1 VIGAIDTEDKEKLE
15 NGVEKAADAVCAI
28 LEHGIDFAMNKFRE
42 YYAICAI
49 TYLSTSVIG
58 CILGFFIE
66 FTKLMLIVLIIE
78 LKDGILTEK
87 YIDSKYKKRLEGN
100 IYIGKVQNIIPGL
113 QAAFVNVGE
122 NRNAF
127 IHLKDVLIKRDVVK
141 ENSYD
146 FSECDI
152 RDVLKVGDPIIVEIK
167 RDSYNKKGARAS
179 THINLPGRY
188 LVLLPNATFVTVS
201 QKIEDSAERERLVDI
216 VKSIIPENMGAI
228 IRTSA
233 VGKEKEELEQDLKGL
248 LAKWEEI
255 ISVEFNASD
264 FPKLIY
270 KANEI
275 LDKLLVDVMDKG
287 LQKIV
292 VNSKEAQKKILDKL
306 NMWNKSDIEVILDN
320 RKLSEYYDLSKQIEV
335 SENRKIWLKSG
346 GFITIDKTEALTAI
360 DVNSAKFIG
369 NDSLED
375 TALAINKESAIEIA
389 KQIRLRDIGG
399 IIVIDFID
407 LKNDENKRE
416 LMNIFKQELK
426 KERTKIQI
434 EGFTKLNLLELT
446 RKHICSE

>member
-1 VIGAIDTEDKEKLE
+1 MKE
-15 NGVEKAADAVCAI
+15 
-28 LEHGIDFAMNKFRE
+28 
-42 YYAICAI
+42 
-49 TYLSTSVIG
+49 
-58 CILGFFIE
+58 
-66 FTKLMLIVLIIE
+66 LIVNVEDETQRIFLLE
-78 LKDGILTEK
+78 DGVLTEK

-113 QAAFVNVGE
+113 QAAFINVGE

-127 IHLKDVLIKRDVVK
+127 IHLKDVLPKRDIVK
-141 ENSYD
+141 ENCYD
-146 FSECDI
+146 YSMCDI
-152 RDVLKVGDPIIVEIK
+152 RDIIKVGEPIIVEIK

-188 LVLLPNATFVTVS
+188 LVLLPNASFVTVS
-201 QKIEDSAERERLVDI
+201 QKIEDQKERDRLVNI
-216 VKSIIPENMGAI
+216 IKNIIPENMGAI

-233 VGKEKEELEQDLKGL
+233 VGKDEDELSRDLSSL
-248 LAKWEEI
+248 LNKWEEI
-255 ISVEFNASD
+255 ISVEFNVSD
-264 FPKLIY
+264 YPKLIY

-275 LDKLLVDVMDKG
+275 LDKLLVDVMDKE
-287 LQKIV
+287 LKRIV
-292 VNSKEAQKKILDKL
+292 VNNAEMQNKINDKL
-306 NMWNKSDIEVILDN
+306 KLWNKKDVEVVFDDRSLD
-320 RKLSEYYDLSKQIEV
+320 EYYDLSKQIEV

-360 DVNSAKFIG
+360 DVNSAKFTG
-369 NDSLED
+369 NDNLED
-375 TALAINKESAIEIA
+375 TAFSINKESALEIA

-407 LKNDENKRE
+407 LKNEENKQE
-416 LMNIFKQELK
+416 LINIFRQELK

>member
-1 VIGAIDTEDKEKLE
+1 MKE
-15 NGVEKAADAVCAI
+15 
-28 LEHGIDFAMNKFRE
+28 
-42 YYAICAI
+42 
-49 TYLSTSVIG
+49 
-58 CILGFFIE
+58 
-66 FTKLMLIVLIIE
+66 LIINIE
-78 LKDGILTEK
+78 EDVQKIFLLEDGILTEK